1 MHKRRILALAF
12 ALAAVSAVAGTV
24 RAQAAQAHT
33 AFTLSNASAGN
44 RVIVFDRGPGGRLHR
59 VGSVGTGGHGTG
71 VNLGSEGALALSP
84 DGGHLYAVNAGSD
97 TLSVLGVSGDH
108 VWREQV
114 IGSGGSQPISVTAG
128 WNRVYVLNAGDGSVT
143 GFGVTSHGLARIAN
157 GHRALAASGSGPAQ
171 IALTPSGS
179 ALVVTNKTTNTIDTL
194 RVRADGSLAH
204 AVAHASTGATPFGFA
219 FTSRGVLVV
228 SDAGEAPSSAATAYR
243 VGPFGG
249 LQLRSGPVQTNQ
261 LAACWVATAPNG
273 RFAFV
278 SDAHSGTISAMRV
291 SAHGQLSLV
300 DPSGISGSG
309 GSGSTTLDSS
319 VTGDGRYL
327 SVLVF
332 NTKPGVNSI
341 VTFRIGSGGTL
352 TWLNAAGSVPG
363 STTGLVTG

>member
-1 MHKRRILALAF
+1 
-12 ALAAVSAVAGTV
+12 
-24 RAQAAQAHT
+24 
-33 AFTLSNASAGN
+33 
-44 RVIVFDRGPGGRLHR
+44 
-59 VGSVGTGGHGTG
+59 
-71 VNLGSEGALALSP
+71 
-84 DGGHLYAVNAGSD
+84 
-97 TLSVLGVSGDH
+97 
-108 VWREQV
+108 
-114 IGSGGSQPISVTAG
+114 
-128 WNRVYVLNAGDGSVT
+128 
-143 GFGVTSHGLARIAN
+143 
-157 GHRALAASGSGPAQ
+157 
-171 IALTPSGS
+171 
-179 ALVVTNKTTNTIDTL
+179 VVTNKTTNTIDTL
-194 RVRADGSLAH
+194 RVRANGSLAH
-204 AVAHASTGATPFGFA
+204 AVAHASAGATPFGFA

-243 VGPFGG
+243 VGPFGD

-273 RFAFV
+273 RFAFL

-291 SAHGQLSLV
+291 STHGQLSLV

-332 NTKPGVNSI
+332 NAKPGVNSI